1 LCDAAT
7 LLQAPLITE
16 DDETVLTLRALS
28 DLHAL
33 FKPRSTRIAAKIVFY
48 AAQVRRASAPFLRS
62 LAADVERWATK
73 LEKERERSGELRE
86 DVARETTHNPRDPL
100 IVELF

>member
-1 LCDAAT
+1 LRDAAT
-7 LLQAPLITE
+7 LLHPPLITE

-73 LEKERERSGELRE
+73 FEKEGELRE
-86 DVARETTHNPRDPL
+86 DVARDHPRDPL
-100 IVELF
+100 IV

>member
-1 LCDAAT
+1 LRDAAT
-7 LLQAPLITE
+7 LLHPPLITE

-73 LEKERERSGELRE
+73 LEKEGERSGELRE
-86 DVARETTHNPRDPL
+86 DVARETTHDPLDPL